1 MRAGDHWSR
10 SAFGLLLLGA
20 AAIAFA
26 PILVRV
32 SELGPTATAF
42 YRLLFA
48 LPVLWL
54 WTRTE
59 AGGRRGP
66 ESFRDAL
73 QLAVAGLWFAADLA
87 VWHWSIRFTSVAN
100 ATLLANLA
108 PIFVTF
114 GAWLFFR
121 ERFTITFLLGLLLG
135 VLGVSILMGDSLSL
149 SERNLLG
156 DGLGILTAVFYG
168 GYILAVSRLRR
179 RFSTATIMAWSG
191 TVTCLTLLPVT
202 LVAGEGL
209 WATTA
214 YGWLVLAGLALV
226 SHAGGQSLIAYSLA
240 HLPVGF
246 SSVSLLLQP
255 LLAALL
261 AWVLLSEPLRP
272 VQALG
277 AVVILSGVALA
288 RRGSV

>member
-1 MRAGDHWSR
+1 M
-10 SAFGLLLLGA
+10 
-20 AAIAFA
+20 
-26 PILVRV
+26 
-32 SELGPTATAF
+32 
-42 YRLLFA
+42 
-48 LPVLWL
+48 
-54 WTRTE
+54 
-59 AGGRRGP
+59 
-66 ESFRDAL
+66 
-73 QLAVAGLWFAADLA
+73 
-87 VWHWSIRFTSVAN
+87 
-100 ATLLANLA
+100 
-108 PIFVTF
+108 
-114 GAWLFFR
+114 
-121 ERFTITFLLGLLLG
+121 
-135 VLGVSILMGDSLSL
+135 
-149 SERNLLG
+149 
-156 DGLGILTAVFYG
+156 
-168 GYILAVSRLRR
+168 
-179 RFSTATIMAWSG
+179 
-191 TVTCLTLLPVT
+191 T